1 MAMQSVP
8 VAMAPAA
15 AVTACAALARIMFG
29 AMAFARAGADSAS
42 SGAATAPAGAAASS
56 ATTPTGP
63 AVAVKAGH
71 ASGDDG
77 RPDSPFS
84 GRGRPSVGHESAF
97 RDLALPEVLVL
108 RRAGVL
114 ISMITPGGGST

>member
-1 MAMQSVP
+1 
-8 VAMAPAA
+8 
-15 AVTACAALARIMFG
+15 MFG

-42 SGAATAPAGAAASS
+42 SGAATAPASS
-56 ATTPTGP
+56 ATSPTGA

-97 RDLALPEVLVL
+97 RDFALPAVLVL
-108 RRAGVL
+108 RGAGLL